1 MHYFENKG
9 LGQSTIT
16 WHVQYT
22 CFCQLFFY
30 FFYFFLIFFS
40 AFDSIFLHLVKK
52 NQNYN
57 PEYLWKENHTFKYH
71 LCHFLCVK
79 IYVIFWDCSKCIMY
93 TYSNE
98 YKYELSFY
106 EQQQKSLVPT
116 FTFLIS
122 SSATLNVCYSL
133 YQVTRSR
140 IWALPHT

>member
-1 MHYFENKG
+1 MFNILVSASCFSIFFFFFIFLAHLTVFFSILLKRTK
-9 LGQSTIT
+9 TIT
-16 WHVQYT
+16 LNIYE
-22 CFCQLFFY
+22 
-30 FFYFFLIFFS
+30 
-40 AFDSIFLHLVKK
+40 KK
-52 NQNYN
+52 TTLLNI
-57 PEYLWKENHTFKYH
+57 TFVI
-71 LCHFLCVK
+71 FLCVK